1 VPTPIHREPSANRSQ
16 NTAAAKPATRAYTAQ
31 DKAPKA
37 SSQPQRSQRSIQK
50 GTSPKPPQK
59 PKPKAP
65 LASAFPVLKKR
76 LTGFN
81 NTVSQDSS
89 IYEDLKGA
97 LDTHLAKAFDKILQE
112 SHLEPSALED
122 KYKPEAIALL
132 LDKLLQSL
140 NFHSKNPKDK
150 DLSGL
155 DSLANRL
162 LKDFVKQ
169 QDSIFKRHFPWLQGL
184 ISHKKEA
191 KGLECTS
198 IKDLIQIVNASAN
211 TPESPYK
218 KSLGLILSTDLSASL
233 ILIAIQKLKKS
244 ASSQASTL
252 LYKQLSAL
260 KERIDKLIEEFQTLP
275 LESPPDTKTSKL
287 TKAGSK
293 LPLSPETSHAFKEE
307 LLRSKRFILSLEDT
321 LARIESDGHS
331 YTKRLELWA
340 QQDIKAFLE
349 VLDDKIRI
357 ARCIGDKAF
366 EAKLGQLKGKFYL
379 YSTYPNTLKLGLNDI
394 EAQKLDPEALKTLL
408 FKQFMQSLETIGHED
423 PYLAHKVEQKY
434 LKSAGS
440 LELAFKKIFWVP
452 YPQLKAAIGTFL
464 EKFKEMEAILGAIDQ
479 LPPGALRNKKS
490 YIRNVQDLLTELKQL
505 EPKLSQSLK
514 QAKEKAHSKAI
525 SLDPIIENFVKNLQA
540 SLPTTEQLRA
550 SGYSPE

>member
-1 VPTPIHREPSANRSQ
+1 MPTPIHRESSANRSR
-16 NTAAAKPATRAYTAQ
+16 NTAAAKQATRAYTAQ
-31 DKAPKA
+31 DKTPKA
-37 SSQPQRSQRSIQK
+37 SGQLQSSQRFIQK
-50 GTSPKPPQK
+50 GASTKPQQK
-59 PKPKAP
+59 TKPKAP
-65 LASAFPVLKKR
+65 LASAFPVLQKR
-76 LTGFN
+76 LNGFA
-81 NTVSQDSS
+81 NTIAQDSS
-89 IYEDLKGA
+89 IYEDLKGV
-97 LDTHLAKAFDKILQE
+97 LETHLAKAFDTVLQE
-112 SHLEPSALED
+112 SHLEPSSLDD
-122 KYKPEAIALL
+122 KYNPETIALL

-140 NFHSKNPKDK
+140 NFHSKNPNDK
-150 DLSGL
+150 DLSDL
-155 DSLANRL
+155 DSLAHRV
-162 LKDFVKQ
+162 LKDFIKQ
-169 QDSIFKRHFPWLQGL
+169 QDSIFKRQFPHFEGL

-191 KGLECTS
+191 KGLECAS
-198 IKDLIQIVNASAN
+198 IKDLIQIVNASRD
-211 TPESPYK
+211 PESPYK

-244 ASSQASTL
+244 ASSQASNL
-252 LYKQLSAL
+252 LGKQLSVL
-260 KERIDKLIEEFQTLP
+260 KDRIDKILEEFQTLP
-275 LESPPDTKTSKL
+275 LESASHPKISKL
-287 TKAGSK
+287 AKAGSK
-293 LPLSPETSHAFKEE
+293 LSLSQETSHAFKEE

-321 LARIESDGHS
+321 LAGLESDSHS
-331 YTKRLELWA
+331 YAKRLELWA

-357 ARCIGDKAF
+357 ARCIGDKPF

-452 YPQLKAAIGTFL
+452 YPQLKVAIGEFL

-490 YIRNVQDLLTELKQL
+490 YIREVQDLLAELKQL
-505 EPKLSQSLK
+505 EPKLSQGLK

-525 SLDPIIENFVKNLQA
+525 SLDPIIENFVQSLQT
-540 SLPTTEQLRA
+540 SLPTPEQLKA
-550 SGYSPE
+550 SGYSLE